1 LDPSHVPL
9 AIETFNNANGGN
21 AFFKAISHPL
31 AAEKAQLLLQDLK
44 RRGDVAIY
52 DPLNQAS
59 AFSQFYDLTSLP
71 LADYFI
77 QDIEHQGNA
86 FNGHAARLVTE
97 LNRSKARQLFIA
109 AFDANKFLAHIRH
122 LLPPDI
128 EVTSFDTLR
137 LAESMLTNANRY
149 LSVINFATNFVFFR
163 DGGGHHTRLTTA
175 NYWGGYGAKEAALW
189 CRLYDQQGKVLADW
203 HERLGPAH
211 SVVVLDS
218 HEIRSRFGLPEFTG
232 QLFIHAIGIAG
243 HDVVKYALDT
253 YGDGNHIL
261 SSTHDAN
268 SWPADL
274 YAGLPAPDDGE
285 EVVLWVQNS
294 HPIAIPSNEIRVN
307 RMGGKEIARLSPAI
321 PPFATHGLNVGE
333 MLPSIRWPAQFEVA
347 AGKYFVRPRYEVFK
361 KDGRQRLAHMNVERT
376 DLKPDPKLSTLGNV
390 LGKGYIL
397 AAPVLP
403 VDRFSSLIL
412 PTPMAT
418 EQRNLALAALVY
430 DASGKLASEHHFG
443 NLPRD
448 HATVFDVGLHLEKTG
463 TKLAN
468 GYGHIELI
476 YDFGVGKEADGW
488 LHGLF
493 RYVDHKSGH
502 IAESSFG
509 SHIFNT
515 VLTYKNEPQ
524 NYSAPPPGL
533 STRLFLR
540 LGPEPYDTFCHLIY
554 PASTPW
560 HERSATAL
568 ILFDCN
574 AKEVAQVPAAIS
586 CSGSYLWRVSE
597 AFSEPQRSA
606 AGKDGYVIVRDRT
619 CRLFGYHGLMRDNQA
634 FSLDHMFGF

>member
-1 LDPSHVPL
+1 VPL
-9 AIETFNNANGGN
+9 ALETFSTVNGGN
-21 AFFKAISHPL
+21 VFFKAISHPL
-31 AAEKAQLLLQDLK
+31 AAEKVHLLFQDLK

-59 AFSQFYDLTSLP
+59 TFSQIYDLTSLP

-77 QDIEHQGNA
+77 QDIEQHGNA
-86 FNGHAARLVTE
+86 LGGHNAGLITE
-97 LNRSKARQLFIA
+97 FKRSKARQLFIT
-109 AFDANKFLAHIRH
+109 AFDAGKFLGQIRH
-122 LLPPDI
+122 LLRPDI
-128 EVTSFDTLR
+128 EITSFDKLR
-137 LAESMLTNANRY
+137 LPETMLTDAQRY
-149 LSVINFATNFVFFR
+149 LSPINFATNFVFFR

-175 NYWGGYGAKEAALW
+175 NYWGGYGAKAAALW
-189 CRLYDQQGKVLADW
+189 CRLYDEQGKILAEW
-203 HERLGPAH
+203 REILGPAH
-211 SVVVLDS
+211 SIVVLDS
-218 HEIRSRFGLPEFTG
+218 RDIRSRFNLPEFTG

-253 YGDGNHIL
+253 YGDGAHIL

-268 SWPADL
+268 SWPADF
-274 YAGLPAPDDGE
+274 YAGLPAPNDDE
-285 EVVLWVQNS
+285 DVVLWVQNS
-294 HPIAIPSNEIRVN
+294 QPVAIPSNEIRVN
-307 RMGGKEIARLSPAI
+307 RMGGKEIARLSPVI
-321 PPFATHGLNVGE
+321 PPFATYPLNVGE
-333 MLPSIRWPAQFEVA
+333 LLPGVRWPAQFEVA

-361 KDGRQRLAHMNVERT
+361 KDGRQRMAHMNVVRT
-376 DLKPDPKLSTLGNV
+376 DLKPDLKLPTLGNA

-397 AAPVLP
+397 PAPVLP

-430 DASGKLASEHHFG
+430 DASGKLSSEHHFG

-448 HATVFDVGLHLEKTG
+448 HATLFDVGLYLEKMG
-463 TKLAN
+463 TKLVS
-468 GYGHIELI
+468 GYGHVELV
-476 YDFGVGKEADGW
+476 YDFSAGKEADGW

-493 RYVDHKSGH
+493 RYIDHESGH

-515 VLTYKNEPQ
+515 VLTYRNEPQ
-524 NYSAPPPGL
+524 NYSAPAPGL

-560 HERSATAL
+560 HKESDTAL
-568 ILFDCN
+568 ILFNRDGE
-574 AKEVAQVPAAIS
+574 EVARVPAKIS
-586 CSGSYLWRVSE
+586 CSGSYLWRASE
-597 AFSEPQRSA
+597 VFSELQRNA
-606 AGKDGYVIVRDRT
+606 AGKDSYVIVRDHT